1 MGRSRRIASGRPI
14 GPAAMKRHARVLVEQ
29 RVCPVH
35 PRVPTRVVAAD
46 TLASRVTVSA
56 LTSQNEALAD
66 DS

>member
-1 MGRSRRIASGRPI
+1 
-14 GPAAMKRHARVLVEQ
+14 MKRHARVLVEQ

-35 PRVPTRVVAAD
+35 PRVPTRVVVAD

-56 LTSQNEALAD
+56 LTFQNEALAD